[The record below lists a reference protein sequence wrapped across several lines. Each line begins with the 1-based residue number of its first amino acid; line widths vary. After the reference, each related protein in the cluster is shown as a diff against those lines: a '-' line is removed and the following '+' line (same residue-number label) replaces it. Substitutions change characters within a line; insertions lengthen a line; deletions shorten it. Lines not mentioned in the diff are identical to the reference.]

1 MHIHPQAVVGRWQC
15 DQKECLRSVEYD
27 GSADALFNLR
37 RRNKG
42 RRWMVFTRGLL
53 DKLFSFVINARTTYT
68 AATRHLSADVLCFD
82 LRRQDV
88 VKLGTAMLRVFLI
101 PPQTARCPICGPDP
115 EFIVID
121 GQALGCTDADDAHPT
136 RVQVDCP
143 VLDIP
148 ASNLCIVA
156 QPPLRAAITKVLRSS
171 ARLTETQ
178 CKLLHKWSTDM
189 VGSGR
194 RSAEGGAAY
203 LFFHFFP
210 LGTDAAPVSQARETG
225 RSSTSATASLP
236 LAPSSS
242 EDKTGTSDGE
252 LGALEGALRSD
263 DAGNVA
269 LGGAGQQ
276 AKRVFVDAWRERTG
290 LCAPNFAAYPSDN
303 DGAWLAT
310 LPFLQALLS
319 ETVSGM
325 FQGHNERAVRLVAN
339 VLRLKGPGA
348 WRRVTKPL
356 DGVGFVASFLGQF
369 EAVIDADSHFRIAL
383 GELLL
388 RAVNVEQDVDAAF
401 DAAAQSKITLARGW
415 QNAEYCDRWAGTPTR
430 TQYLQWR
437 AQRVRPDTPDEDD
450 PLVSFEYFAGLFRVR
465 PGITDSEAAK
475 RRVGYRGRA
484 RHAADMEG
492 DGDACNKAFS
502 LKYGLT
508 QGVFNVVCPH
518 VITLGFRCLFRAE
531 SVGEALSIVL
541 ERFPRLPKVIF
552 YDVACKL
559 DKNALRRVRPILR
572 KHGVRCILDRPHSIT
587 HTCSPVYMPDESLG
601 ATAGVATQAAEVSHS
616 IAVGNRTSLAYMSPA
631 TYMVHKM
638 VQVAFMNV
646 RKLQRMSLDN
656 PLAEN
661 DHVPL
666 TPFYHRSV
674 ARGCLRGHSCS
685 CQQSATDLGVPVAEQ
700 TLPPG
705 GIVVVDSARSDE
717 VDDVAAVEN
726 FSDQEPDEKVITD
739 MPAWWVRADREKA
752 SDGLGVQG
760 PAARDAKMIGV
771 GDERASELSH
781 AGVAM
786 SGGLRFA
793 SMSTSPLTNS
803 ELDRV
808 TAFLDLCSSTNAGRR
823 QANKARAV
831 LTLADMRQL
840 SGDNWLNDEVMNSF
854 VALINHRDSVA
865 KALAA
870 ARSGTDS
877 ALLVSAAAAARL
889 PRTFMFGT
897 YFYTRLS
904 EKIGQYDYEG
914 VRRWGIK
921 QSLCLES
928 VDRIIVPVL
937 VLRSHW
943 TLAAADV
950 RRRRFFYYDSLR
962 GDDHHTV
969 IPNLRRWLTDEVAE
983 RLGTDVSQQ
992 WDVGSWP
999 VDGHDDL
1006 PVQTDSGSCGVFA
1019 LAVADCLSIGSSIA
1033 FSQEDMPVLRQRI
1046 ALAISTD
1053 DLTLQ

>member
-1 MHIHPQAVVGRWQC
+1 M
-15 DQKECLRSVEYD
+15 RSVEFD
-27 GSADALFNLR
+27 GSEDALFNLR
-37 RRNKG
+37 RRNKA
-42 RRWMVFTRGLL
+42 RRWMLFTRGLL
-53 DKLFSFVINARTTYT
+53 DKLFSFVINGRTTYT

-101 PPQTARCPICGPDP
+101 PPQTSRCPICGPDP

-121 GQALGCTDADDAHPT
+121 GQALGCTDAHDAHPT

-148 ASNLCIVA
+148 ASDLCIVA
-156 QPPLRAAITKVLRSS
+156 QPPLRASITKVLRSS
-171 ARLTETQ
+171 APLTETQ
-178 CKLLHKWSTDM
+178 TKLLRKWSTDM

-194 RSAEGGAAY
+194 RSAQAGAAY

-210 LGTDAAPVSQARETG
+210 LGTDTAPASHARDIGGGTASATVSRPL
-225 RSSTSATASLP
+225 TSAASGHV
-236 LAPSSS
+236 A
-242 EDKTGTSDGE
+242 GTSDDD
-252 LGALEGALRSD
+252 LGALEGALRQD
-263 DAGNVA
+263 DAGNLT

-276 AKRVFVDAWRERTG
+276 AKRVLDAWRDRTG

-303 DGAWLAT
+303 DGAWLAA
-310 LPFLQALLS
+310 LPFLQALLA

-325 FQGHNERAVRLVAN
+325 FHGHNERAVRLVADT
-339 VLRLKGPGA
+339 LRLKGSGA
-348 WRRVTKPL
+348 WRHVTKPL
-356 DGVGFVASFLGQF
+356 DGVGFVASFLGHF
-369 EAVIDADSHFRIAL
+369 EDVIDADNRFRIAL

-401 DAAAQSKITLARGW
+401 NAVARSKSTLSRGW
-415 QNAEYCDRWAGTPTR
+415 QNADYCDRWVGTPTR
-430 TQYLQWR
+430 TQYLRWR
-437 AQRVRPDTPDEDD
+437 AQHVGPDTPDEDD
-450 PLVSFEYFAGLFRVR
+450 PIVSFEYFAGLFRVR
-465 PGITDSEAAK
+465 PCIKDSEAAK
-475 RRVGYRGRA
+475 RRVGYRGKA
-484 RHAADMEG
+484 KHAADMEG

-616 IAVGNRTSLAYMSPA
+616 IAVGNRTSLAYMAPA

-666 TPFYHRSV
+666 APFYHRSL
-674 ARGCLRGHSCS
+674 ARGCLRGQLCS
-685 CQQSATDLGVPVAEQ
+685 CQQSATDLGVPAEEQ

-705 GIVVVDSARSDE
+705 GVVVAEFPASDA
-717 VDDVAAVEN
+717 VDDVAGPGTVSDHERDEGAVN
-726 FSDQEPDEKVITD
+726 DEP
-739 MPAWWVRADREKA
+739 PPSVRGDREGDI
-752 SDGLGVQG
+752 DGPGLMT
-760 PAARDAKMIGV
+760 PAAREATMIGPDV
-771 GDERASELSH
+771 NMAGDVSLAS
-781 AGVAM
+781 AANGR
-786 SGGLRFA
+786 LRFA
-793 SMSTSPLTNS
+793 AMSTSPLTDG

-808 TAFLDLCSSTNAGRR
+808 AAFLDLCSSMRAGPRKL
-823 QANKARAV
+823 NKSRTV
-831 LTLADMRQL
+831 LSLADMRQL
-840 SGDNWLNDEVMNSF
+840 SGVNWLNDEIMNSF
-854 VALINHRDSVA
+854 VALVNHRDSVA
-865 KALAA
+865 RSLAV
-870 ARSGTDS
+870 SGPGTDF
-877 ALLVSAAAAARL
+877 ALPCFAAAARL

-897 YFYTRLS
+897 YFFSRLS
-904 EKIGQYDYEG
+904 EKMGRYDYEG

-921 QSLCLES
+921 SALCLET
-928 VDRIIVPVL
+928 VDCIIVPVL

-950 RRRRFFYYDSLR
+950 RRRQFFYYDSLS

-969 IPNLRRWLTDEVAE
+969 IPILRRWLTDEVAE
-983 RLGTDVSQQ
+983 RLGSDVSQR
-992 WDVGSWP
+992 WDAGSWP
-999 VDGHDDL
+999 LVVNGDL
-1006 PVQTDSGSCGVFA
+1006 PEQTDSGSCGVFA
-1019 LAVADCLSIGSSIA
+1019 LAVADCLSTGSSIA
-1033 FSQEDMPVLRQRI
+1033 FSQEHMPVLRQRI
-1046 ALAISTD
+1046 ALALSAD
-1053 DLTLQ
+1053 DLTLT